1 MAKLNKEPDG
11 RGVQE
16 VQFTQAPSLGITEKG
31 AGALPSQEKENAR
44 EGGNDDDE
52 DEDDDEDDSDY
63 GDKHKEI
70 PTMTATTTI

>member
-31 AGALPSQEKENAR
+31 AGALPLQEKENAR
-44 EGGNDDDE
+44 EGGNDDD
-52 DEDDDEDDSDY
+52 DEDDDEDDNDY

-70 PTMTATTTI
+70 PTITATTTI

>member
-11 RGVQE
+11 RGIQE

-31 AGALPSQEKENAR
+31 AGALPSQEKENGR
-44 EGGNDDDE
+44 EGGNDDD
-52 DEDDDEDDSDY
+52 DEDDDEDDDDY

-70 PTMTATTTI
+70 PTITATTTI

>member
-11 RGVQE
+11 RGIQE

-31 AGALPSQEKENAR
+31 AGALPSQEKENGW
-44 EGGNDDDE
+44 EGGDDDD

-70 PTMTATTTI
+70 PTITATTTI

>member
-11 RGVQE
+11 RGIQE
-16 VQFTQAPSLGITEKG
+16 VQFTQAPCLGITEKG

-44 EGGNDDDE
+44 EGGDDDD